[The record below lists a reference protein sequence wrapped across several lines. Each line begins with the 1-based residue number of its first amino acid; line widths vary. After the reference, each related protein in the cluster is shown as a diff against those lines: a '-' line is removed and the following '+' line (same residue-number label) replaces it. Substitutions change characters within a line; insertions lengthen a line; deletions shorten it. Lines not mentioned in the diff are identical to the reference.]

1 VVARERRVVTPDGRV
16 WFVRRRWAKR
26 PPPWARRSRRPVT
39 RVDADEEL
47 PAEEPVEPPLWAILE
62 HAFDRLH
69 GNRYAGQMVLIVLLA
84 GVAVT
89 GLLTA
94 VLAAATVDHVLPW
107 LLPFVAANARRILGI
122 AATATILAA
131 MLVVADRLQRPWF
144 VELQRQGL
152 SDAPRRV
159 WRVRGWR
166 RSERLMDEIAA
177 AVREGR
183 IDSEHAAILF
193 RAMVPL
199 EATAAAT
206 QEEQHQ

>member
-1 VVARERRVVTPDGRV
+1 VARERRVVTPDGRV

-26 PPPWARRSRRPVT
+26 RPPWARRSRQPVT
-39 RVDADEEL
+39 RIDADEEL
-47 PAEEPVEPPLWAILE
+47 PAEEPVQRPLWAIID
-62 HAFDRLH
+62 HAVDQLH
-69 GNRYAGQMVLIVLLA
+69 DDCSAGQLLLLVLLA
-84 GVAVT
+84 GVAVI

-107 LLPFVAANARRILGI
+107 LLPVVAANAGPILGV
-122 AATATILAA
+122 AATAT

-166 RSERLMDEIAA
+166 RSGRLMDEIAG

-183 IDSEHAAILF
+183 IDSQHAAILF
-193 RAMVPL
+193 RRGGSL
-199 EATAAAT
+199 QATAAAT

>member
-1 VVARERRVVTPDGRV
+1 VARERRVVTPDGRV

-26 PPPWARRSRRPVT
+26 RPPWARRSRQPVT

-47 PAEEPVEPPLWAILE
+47 PAEEPVEPPLRAILE
-62 HAFDRLH
+62 DAFDGLH
-69 GNRYAGQMVLIVLLA
+69 GNPYAGRLLLLVLLA

-107 LLPFVAANARRILGI
+107 LLPLVTANARPILGV
-122 AATATILAA
+122 AATATVLAA
-131 MLVVADRLQRPWF
+131 VLVAADRLQRPWF

-166 RSERLMDEIAA
+166 RSGRLMDEIAA

-183 IDSEHAAILF
+183 IDGEHAAILF
-193 RAMVPL
+193 RRGGSL
-199 EATAAAT
+199 QATAAAT